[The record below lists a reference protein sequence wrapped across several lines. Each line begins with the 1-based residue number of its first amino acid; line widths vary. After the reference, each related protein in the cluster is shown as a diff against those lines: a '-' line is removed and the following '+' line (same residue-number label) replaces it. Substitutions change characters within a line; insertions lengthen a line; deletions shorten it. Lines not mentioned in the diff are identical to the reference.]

1 MDTEQGRSHRLMS
14 VTDPAAR
21 TASVLVLISHFMEVQ
36 TLKYWSVQ
44 SSVPSSV
51 ANGASVTPTLTVR
64 LIREGEKGY
73 GGGER
78 GRSCTHIATDT
89 VATRMTSAFRRAAT
103 RAILTFH

>member
-1 MDTEQGRSHRLMS
+1 
-14 VTDPAAR
+14 
-21 TASVLVLISHFMEVQ
+21 MEVQ

-44 SSVPSSV
+44 SSVASSV
-51 ANGASVTPTLTVR
+51 ANVKHGASVTPTLTVR